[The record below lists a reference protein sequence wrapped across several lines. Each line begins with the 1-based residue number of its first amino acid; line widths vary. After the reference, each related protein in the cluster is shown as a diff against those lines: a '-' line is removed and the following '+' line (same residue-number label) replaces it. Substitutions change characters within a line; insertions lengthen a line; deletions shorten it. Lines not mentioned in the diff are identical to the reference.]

1 MSPILCSGDVG
12 ECLARHLPS
21 RLSMRITRNPVVR
34 GIRVLATKGLKG
46 KSLIRKV
53 YLSFRKTE
61 KGREVRIVLKISSSF
76 GNSFTLT
83 NDHAN

>member
-1 MSPILCSGDVG
+1 MMSPMLCSGDVG
-12 ECLARHLPS
+12 EYLARRLPS
-21 RLSMRITRNPVVR
+21 RLSTRITKNPVVR

-61 KGREVRIVLKISSSF
+61 EGRE
-76 GNSFTLT
+76 
-83 NDHAN
+83 A

>member
-1 MSPILCSGDVG
+1 MVLPILCLEEVG
-12 ECLARHLPS
+12 ECLARRPPS
-21 RLSMRITRNPVVR
+21 RLSTRITRNPVVR

-61 KGREVRIVLKISSSF
+61 EGRE
-76 GNSFTLT
+76 
-83 NDHAN
+83 A

>member
-21 RLSMRITRNPVVR
+21 RLSTRITRNPVVR
-34 GIRVLATKGLKG
+34 GIRVLATKGFEGEEINKE
-46 KSLIRKV
+46 V

-61 KGREVRIVLKISSSF
+61 KGREVQIVLKTSSSF